1 MLPSKQKIL
10 PEEYQALVQSCQ
22 IIEKDAYGEKVLRSN
37 DGIFIKIFR
46 RKRLLSSALVYP
58 YAHRF
63 IHNAK
68 NLSTLGIPTVRVIKC
83 AHCSNPARDI
93 VWYEPIQGITLRE
106 FCRQENPASLMRSF
120 GEFIAHI
127 HETGILFRSLHWGNI
142 IVQPDSS
149 FGLIDIADMSFKK
162 RPLNT
167 LQRQRNFYHLLR
179 REYDQEKLMLHIEPF
194 CSGYAT
200 RSDIYTHI
208 CRKWVEAALHSQQSG
223 HIGMKKVTAIPFY
236 AAVLRAGA
244 FLNLKKR

>member
-93 VWYEPIQGITLRE
+93 VWYEPIQGMTLRE
-106 FCRQENPASLMRSF
+106 FCRKENPASLMRSF

-127 HETGILFRSLHWGNI
+127 HETGILFRSLHWGN
-142 IVQPDSS
+142 
-149 FGLIDIADMSFKK
+149 
-162 RPLNT
+162 
-167 LQRQRNFYHLLR
+167 Y
-179 REYDQEKLMLHIEPF
+179 Y
-194 CSGYAT
+194 CAT
-200 RSDIYTHI
+200 RFKLWSDRH
-208 CRKWVEAALHSQQSG
+208 CG
-223 HIGMKKVTAIPFY
+223 HELQKTPPEHPSAPKKLLPSPEK
-236 AAVLRAGA
+236 GA
-244 FLNLKKR
+244 